1 MSCLP
6 LAVPHRQHT
15 PSVTS
20 HGARKGPRVTGQLA
34 WGRPDGIYVS
44 GRPVGGEGTER
55 CRPCRLSSAPALRDS
70 VPEPAG
76 RPSVTL
82 QPATPPLSPP
92 SFTGQVPGPKPR
104 SRHLWCSI
112 LILFKLW

>member
-20 HGARKGPRVTGQLA
+20 HGARKGPGITGQLA

-70 VPEPAG
+70 VPGAG
-76 RPSVTL
+76 TS
-82 QPATPPLSPP
+82 PLSDSPACDSA
-92 SFTGQVPGPKPR
+92 SFFSFLHGEGAWSEASLTAFVVFNLDP
-104 SRHLWCSI
+104 
-112 LILFKLW
+112 F